1 MERCIAMYI
10 KKRWISTAIVL
21 TFYLLGFCNA
31 VALAG
36 VNNSYQDKPVIVPP
50 KKAGS
55 KVPNNNAGETPVYN
69 QSRSAVD
76 LSALTYHTTFSEAI
90 DILRHSTEPPLKIV
104 VLWRDLSENAY
115 VEPDTPIKI
124 DGVSGI
130 RLRTGLELVL
140 KSVYSGFAELGY
152 VVKGGVIIIATK
164 ESLPDRM
171 VTRVYDVSYLLS
183 RPALFGFGFVP
194 GLAAGWPGGAYM
206 GRGGQMP
213 LRGLTNPYN
222 YGRRGRTRSTRGT
235 MAEWGAGQGTRRI
248 SRISNLIR
256 DTVRPSR
263 WR

>member
-1 MERCIAMYI
+1 MERCIAMNM
-10 KKRWISTAIVL
+10 KKSLILTVIVL
-21 TFYLLGFCNA
+21 AVYVFGFSNA
-31 VALAG
+31 RALAG

-55 KVPNNNAGETPVYN
+55 KVPNNNAGNTPVYN
-69 QSRSAVD
+69 QSRRGAVD

-90 DILRHSTEPPLKIV
+90 DILRHSTEPPLKII

-115 VEPDTPIKI
+115 VEPETPIKM

-140 KSVYSGFAELGY
+140 RSVYSGFAELGY
-152 VVKGGVIIIATK
+152 VVKGGVIIIATN

-183 RPALFGFGFVP
+183 RPARFGFGFAP
-194 GLAAGWPGGAYM
+194 GLAVGWPGGAYM
-206 GRGGQMP
+206 GQAGQMP
-213 LRGLTNPYN
+213 LRGLTNPYI
-222 YGRRGRTRSTRGT
+222 YGRRGSTRGT
-235 MAEWGAGQGTRRI
+235 VAEWGAGQGTRRT

>member
-1 MERCIAMYI
+1 MNV
-10 KKRWISTAIVL
+10 KKRCISTALVL
-21 TFYLLGFCNA
+21 AVYVFGFCNA
-31 VALAG
+31 RALAG
-36 VNNSYQDKPVIVPP
+36 VKNSYQKKPIKVSNRDTGNKVATNS
-50 KKAGS
+50 AGNTS
-55 KVPNNNAGETPVYN
+55 VYN
-69 QSRSAVD
+69 QSRSSVD
-76 LSALTYHTTFSEAI
+76 LSALTYDTTFSEAI

-140 KSVYSGFAELGY
+140 KSVDGGFAELGY
-152 VVKGGVIIIATK
+152 IVKGGVIIIATK

-183 RPALFGFGFVP
+183 RPARFGFGFAP
-194 GLAAGWPGGAYM
+194 GLAAGWPGGGYM
-206 GRGGQMP
+206 GQAGQMP
-213 LRGLTNPYN
+213 LRGRTNSYT

-235 MAEWGAGQGTRRI
+235 ITEWDAGQGTRRA

-256 DTVRPSR
+256 DTVRPNR

>member
-1 MERCIAMYI
+1 MMNV
-10 KKRWISTAIVL
+10 KKRWISTAVVL
-21 TFYLLGFCNA
+21 AVYVFGICNA
-31 VALAG
+31 RALAG
-36 VNNSYQDKPVIVPP
+36 VQNSYQKKPNKVSPRE
-50 KKAGS
+50 AGN
-55 KVPNNNAGETPVYN
+55 KVATNSAGNRPVYN
-69 QSRSAVD
+69 QSRRSVD
-76 LSALTYHTTFSEAI
+76 LSALTYDTTFSEAI

-140 KSVYSGFAELGY
+140 KSVDSGFAELGY
-152 VVKGGVIIIATK
+152 IVKGGVIIIATK

-183 RPALFGFGFVP
+183 QPARFGFGFAP
-194 GLAAGWPGGAYM
+194 GLAAGWPGGGYM
-206 GRGGQMP
+206 GQAGQMP
-213 LRGLTNPYN
+213 LRGQTNFYTN
-222 YGRRGRTRSTRGT
+222 GRRGRTRSTRGT
-235 MAEWGAGQGTRRI
+235 ITEWGAGQGTRRA

-256 DTVRPSR
+256 DTVRPNR

>member
-1 MERCIAMYI
+1 MNV
-10 KKRWISTAIVL
+10 KKSLIPTLIVL
-21 TFYLLGFCNA
+21 VVYLLGFSNARA
-31 VALAG
+31 VAVAKNG
-36 VNNSYQDKPVIVPP
+36 YQQKSPKVPA

-55 KVPNNNAGETPVYN
+55 EVEGNNAGDTTVYS
-69 QSRSAVD
+69 QSRRGVD
-76 LSALTYHTTFSEAI
+76 LSALSYHTTFSEAI

-124 DGVSGI
+124 DGVSGV

-140 KSVYSGFAELGY
+140 RSVYSGFAELGY

-183 RPALFGFGFVP
+183 QPARYGFGFAP
-194 GLAAGWPGGAYM
+194 GLAAGWPGAGYM
-206 GRGGQMP
+206 GQAGQMP
-213 LRGLTNPYN
+213 LRGRTNSYN
-222 YGRRGRTRSTRGT
+222 YGRRGRTRSTRGS
-235 MAEWGAGQGTRRI
+235 MAEWNTGQGTRRT

-256 DTVRPSR
+256 EAVRPNR

>member
-1 MERCIAMYI
+1 MNV
-10 KKRWISTAIVL
+10 KKRLISIVIVIAVYV
-21 TFYLLGFCNA
+21 FGFSNAQA
-31 VALAG
+31 VAGAK
-36 VNNSYQDKPVIVPP
+36 NDYQQKTVKDNP
-50 KKAGS
+50 KKADNKAAS
-55 KVPNNNAGETPVYN
+55 NNTGNTTVYS
-69 QSRSAVD
+69 QSRRPVD

-115 VEPDTPIKI
+115 VEPDTPIKM

-130 RLRTGLELVL
+130 RLRAGLELVL
-140 KSVYSGFAELGY
+140 RSVYSGFAELGY

-183 RPALFGFGFVP
+183 APARFGFGFAP

-206 GRGGQMP
+206 GRAGQIP

-222 YGRRGRTRSTRGT
+222 YGRRGRTRSTGGT
-235 MAEWGAGQGTRRI
+235 VAEWGTGQGTRRT

-256 DTVRPSR
+256 DTVRPNR

>member
-1 MERCIAMYI
+1 MAMDM
-10 KKRWISTAIVL
+10 KKRLIPTFIVL
-21 TFYLLGFCNA
+21 AVYFFGFSNAQA
-31 VALAG
+31 VAVAKSG
-36 VNNSYQDKPVIVPP
+36 YRQKSPKVPI
-50 KKAGS
+50 KEAVS
-55 KVPNNNAGETPVYN
+55 KVASNNAGNTPVYN
-69 QSRSAVD
+69 QSRRAVN
-76 LSALTYHTTFSEAI
+76 LSALSYHTTFSEAI

-140 KSVYSGFAELGY
+140 RSVYSGFAELGY

-183 RPALFGFGFVP
+183 QPARFGFGFAP
-194 GLAAGWPGGAYM
+194 GLAPGWPGGGYM
-206 GRGGQMP
+206 GRAGQMP
-213 LRGLTNPYN
+213 LSGLTNPYT
-222 YGRRGRTRSTRGT
+222 YRRQGRRTSRRGT
-235 MAEWGAGQGTRRI
+235 MAEWGAGQGTRRT

-256 DTVRPSR
+256 DTVRPYR

>member
-1 MERCIAMYI
+1 MNV
-10 KKRWISTAIVL
+10 KKRWISTAIFLAVYI
-21 TFYLLGFCNA
+21 FGFCN
-31 VALAG
+31 VRALAG
-36 VNNSYQDKPVIVPP
+36 VKNSYQKKPIKVPP
-50 KKAGS
+50 KEVIN
-55 KVPNNNAGETPVYN
+55 KVATNSVGNRPFYN
-69 QSRSAVD
+69 QTRRPVD
-76 LSALTYHTTFSEAI
+76 LSALTYDTTFSEAI

-140 KSVYSGFAELGY
+140 KSVDSGFAELGY
-152 VVKGGVIIIATK
+152 IVKGGVIIIATK

-183 RPALFGFGFVP
+183 QPARFGFGFGFAP
-194 GLAAGWPGGAYM
+194 GLGAGWPGGGYMGYM
-206 GRGGQMP
+206 GRAGQMP
-213 LRGLTNPYN
+213 LTGRISPYTYGHQGRGQS
-222 YGRRGRTRSTRGT
+222 RRGT
-235 MAEWGAGQGTRRI
+235 MAEWGTGQGTRRA

-256 DTVRPSR
+256 ETVRPNR